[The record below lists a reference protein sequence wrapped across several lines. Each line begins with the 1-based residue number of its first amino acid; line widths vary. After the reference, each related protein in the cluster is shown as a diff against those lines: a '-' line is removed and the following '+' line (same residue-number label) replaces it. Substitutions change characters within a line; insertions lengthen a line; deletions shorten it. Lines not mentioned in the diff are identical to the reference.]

1 MGCNGTIQQDDAP
14 GRSPARR
21 VHRPVR
27 KRKAHVR
34 RLPSRTALH
43 ARQRLPAL
51 LISAW
56 WRATKRSAYIVTL
69 RTASRPWMTR
79 WLTTSTSQFSR
90 RVWRPTLASQ
100 EPAMSNQSSAGRT
113 SAGRTSVSKG
123 SMWIQFPQA
132 SRKVVVSAR
141 VPTRIFYIRWNRGRL
156 GPWARLIEV
165 QRGRGLTHDRAICGW
180 EDSNS
185 QKHHSMRRQFRRS
198 ESINAARKR
207 AERGVRFPTDDGPLA
222 RSKYRRPRREQE
234 S

>member
-1 MGCNGTIQQDDAP
+1 MVEGDETIRVYRDAAHRLTPLDDPMANNEHVAILKKGVAANP
-14 GRSPARR
+14 GVARTR
-21 VHRPVR
+21 NVKPKLGR
-27 KRKAHVR
+27 AY
-34 RLPSRTALH
+34 LSR
-43 ARQRLPAL
+43 
-51 LISAW
+51 
-56 WRATKRSAYIVTL
+56 AYL
-69 RTASRPWMTR
+69 R
-79 WLTTSTSQFSR
+79 
-90 RVWRPTLASQ
+90 
-100 EPAMSNQSSAGRT
+100 
-113 SAGRTSVSKG
+113 SKG

-141 VPTRIFYIRWNRGRL
+141 VPTRIFYIRWNRGPL